1 MKGSMNTVSKALLAF
16 LGASLLALATVA
28 EAADRLQ
35 VCAKYRTGYGW
46 SDGYRVQATKIKGSE
61 LNRATGSWEYNSLA
75 TYVVIF
81 WDRDQASV
89 IELSWPFLGPMGTEG
104 EDQRGTR
111 WEISTSSLCF

>member
-1 MKGSMNTVSKALLAF
+1 MTIGRRT
-16 LGASLLALATVA
+16 LLALAAATLSAFAVA
-28 EAADRLQ
+28 TAAAERLQ
-35 VCAKYRTGYGW
+35 VCAKYRTSHGW
-46 SDGYRVQATKIKGSE
+46 SDGYRVQATKLGGSE

-89 IELSWPFLGPMGTEG
+89 IELSWPFLGPMGTDG
-104 EDQRGTR
+104 QDQRGTR